1 MPGQSNLLRLPV
13 GQLINI
19 GPRYVWN
26 PSTGSRLNLSG
37 WTGVLRVRDY
47 AGGSLIFAI
56 STGAST
62 TAGRLK
68 FSTAASGAYWLKL
81 LPPATSAYGGVDGQY
96 ELRLSAAGRGGTL
109 VMERGRVFL
118 EDSLV

>member
-1 MPGQSNLLRLPV
+1 MAGQSNLLRLPV
-13 GQLINI
+13 GQVINV

-26 PSTGSRLNLSG
+26 PSTGARMNLSA
-37 WTGVLRVRDY
+37 WSGVFRVRDY

-68 FSTAASGAYWLKL
+68 FSVAASGAYWLKL
-81 LPPATSAYGGVDGQY
+81 LAPATNSYGGVDAQY
-96 ELRLSAAGRGGTL
+96 ELRISTAGRGGSL
-109 VMERGRVFL
+109 VVERGRMFL